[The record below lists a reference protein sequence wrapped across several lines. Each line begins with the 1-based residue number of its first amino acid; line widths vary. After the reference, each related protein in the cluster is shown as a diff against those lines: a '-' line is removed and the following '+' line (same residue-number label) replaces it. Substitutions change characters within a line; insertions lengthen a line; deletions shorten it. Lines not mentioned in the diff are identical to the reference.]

1 MRRLFNELCED
12 GKNVIDVMYLQQN
25 IREVEVVHGPGKEMI
40 KTEVVVPVVEVGCKS
55 AGVDKVIYMTAND
68 SGQFRRL
75 CMFRFR
81 RPNL

>member
-12 GKNVIDVMYLQQN
+12 VKNVVNVMYLQQN

-55 AGVDKVIYMTAND
+55 AGGEKND
-68 SGQFRRL
+68 LQHFRL
-75 CMFRFR
+75 V
-81 RPNL
+81 

>member
-40 KTEVVVPVVEVGCKS
+40 KTEVVVPVVEVGYKCS
-55 AGVDKVIYMTAND
+55 DREEND
-68 SGQFRRL
+68 LQHS
-75 CMFRFR
+75 
-81 RPNL
+81 RPV